1 MRAFQQMSIKKG
13 DIEADKYVDPAYPA
27 YRHLSDSRALWKHT
41 IIWSTARHA
50 NDAEDVNEA
59 VIYTREK
66 NVRI

>member
-1 MRAFQQMSIKKG
+1 MSIKKG

-50 NDAEDVNEA
+50 NDAEDVNE
-59 VIYTREK
+59 VMQ
-66 NVRI
+66 